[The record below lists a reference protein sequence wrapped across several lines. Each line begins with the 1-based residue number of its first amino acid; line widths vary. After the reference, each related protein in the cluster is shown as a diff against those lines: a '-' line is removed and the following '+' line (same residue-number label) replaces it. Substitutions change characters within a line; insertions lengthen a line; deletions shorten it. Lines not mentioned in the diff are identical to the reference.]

1 MYMTR
6 HPVVP
11 THSILS
17 THQACSSVLVTNSKR
32 LLLRAQPLLD
42 DILAI
47 LPELPGVLDTEAVLE
62 DLLNLLQAK
71 TGDLGVEEV

>member
-1 MYMTR
+1 MTR
-6 HPVVP
+6 QPVVP